1 MTDEQHERERAKTIR
16 SIIRAA
22 DALAGSV
29 MSDGHSNAKRCIQC
43 VKLAE
48 AYLDTRGRK
57 VAR

>member
-29 MSDGHSNAKRCIQC
+29 IGHKDDRYRCIQC

-57 VAR
+57 VTR